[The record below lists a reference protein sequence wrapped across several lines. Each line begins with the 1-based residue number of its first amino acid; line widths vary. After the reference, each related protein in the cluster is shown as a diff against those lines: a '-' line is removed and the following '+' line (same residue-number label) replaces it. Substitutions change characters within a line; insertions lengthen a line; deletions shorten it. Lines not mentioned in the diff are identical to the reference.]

1 MINQEKKRPKRE
13 KFPRLKMA
21 RKSLSQLNGRFLS
34 PPPPPAFVPMHMW
47 LELRWAG
54 ACQQPSAHMPP
65 SLLQES
71 ILPYVAL
78 LLVILFYVASNPIG
92 AAVHPAQSSHPLKCC
107 SCVVARSPLPPSPSL
122 SFPLPSVQGP
132 NIIEPTYT
140 PLARVVHKSFM
151 IGLNLL

>member
-1 MINQEKKRPKRE
+1 
-13 KFPRLKMA
+13 
-21 RKSLSQLNGRFLS
+21 
-34 PPPPPAFVPMHMW
+34 MH
-47 LELRWAG
+47 AYVAGAAVG

-78 LLVILFYVASNPIG
+78 LLVILFYAASNPIG
-92 AAVHPAQSSHPLKCC
+92 GPPRPILPSLKMLLVCR
-107 SCVVARSPLPPSPSL
+107 RSFSTPSL

-140 PLARVVHKSFM
+140 RLARVVHKSFM